1 MHFPSN
7 EGKGGLFMKRNKAA
21 VLVYLIIGLAIIGL
35 FSQLFGNTKN
45 FFINIL
51 VMIGVAVII
60 FAVFYYVIFRRRGT
74 SDEMKKYKQAVKQSK
89 QKYKSDT
96 SSKQTAEKPKK
107 NPIPKN
113 PAVNRKGKKR
123 ATHLRVI
130 EGNKS
135 KGKDRATF

>member
-1 MHFPSN
+1 M
-7 EGKGGLFMKRNKAA
+7 KGGLFMKRSKTAI
-21 VLVYLIIGLAIIGL
+21 LVYLIVGLAVIGL

-45 FFINIL
+45 FLLNIF

-60 FAVFYYVIFRRRGT
+60 FGVFYYFISRKRGT
-74 SDEMKKYKQAVKQSK
+74 SDETKKYKQAVKQSK
-89 QKYKSDT
+89 QKYQQNPSPRKAEDYPRGKKTTKS
-96 SSKQTAEKPKK
+96 TA
-107 NPIPKN
+107 I
-113 PAVNRKGKKR
+113 NRKGKKR

>member
-1 MHFPSN
+1 M
-7 EGKGGLFMKRNKAA
+7 KGGLFMKRSKTAI
-21 VLVYLIIGLAIIGL
+21 LVYLIVGLAVIGL

-45 FFINIL
+45 FLLNIF

-60 FAVFYYVIFRRRGT
+60 FGVFYYFISRKRGT
-74 SDEMKKYKQAVKQSK
+74 SDETKKYKQAVKQSK
-89 QKYKSDT
+89 QKYQQNPSPRKAEDNPRGKKTTKS
-96 SSKQTAEKPKK
+96 TA
-107 NPIPKN
+107 I
-113 PAVNRKGKKR
+113 NRKGKKR

>member
-1 MHFPSN
+1 M
-7 EGKGGLFMKRNKAA
+7 KGGLFMKRSKTAI
-21 VLVYLIIGLAIIGL
+21 LVYLIVGLAVIGL

-45 FFINIL
+45 FLLNIF

-60 FAVFYYVIFRRRGT
+60 FGVFYYFISRKRGT
-74 SDEMKKYKQAVKQSK
+74 SDETKKYKQAVKQSK
-89 QKYKSDT
+89 QKYQQNPSLGKAEDNPRGKKTTKS
-96 SSKQTAEKPKK
+96 TA
-107 NPIPKN
+107 I
-113 PAVNRKGKKR
+113 NRKGKKR

>member
-1 MHFPSN
+1 
-7 EGKGGLFMKRNKAA
+7 MKRSKTAI
-21 VLVYLIIGLAIIGL
+21 LVYLIVGLAVIGL

-45 FFINIL
+45 FLLNIF

-60 FAVFYYVIFRRRGT
+60 FGVFYYFISRKRGT
-74 SDEMKKYKQAVKQSK
+74 SDETKKYKQAVKQSK
-89 QKYKSDT
+89 QKYQQNPSPGKGEDNPRWKKTTKS
-96 SSKQTAEKPKK
+96 TA
-107 NPIPKN
+107 I
-113 PAVNRKGKKR
+113 NRKGKKR